1 MSLRE
6 IKKKIEAI
14 DEAIEK
20 RKRQL
25 SLIEQSSDVEQIV
38 KIPLIRN
45 EIEILEVE
53 RRRLVEQAEE
63 LRKKMEAQ
71 LPKLEAAYLD
81 KAKQERAALAKVH
94 KTCKE
99 LQAQLEELRATVNEA
114 HQSFIPYKNCCD
126 ELQIPAKM
134 LHLLELP
141 SAGQQLSRWLDRFV
155 DWLSEVE
162 KK

>member
-14 DEAIEK
+14 SEAIEK

-53 RRRLVEQAEE
+53 RRRLVEQIEE

-71 LPKLEAAYLD
+71 LPKLEAIYRD
-81 KAKQERAALAKVH
+81 SVEKERAALAKVH
-94 KTCKE
+94 RACRE
-99 LQAQLEELRATVNEA
+99 LQAALEELRVTVNET
-114 HQSFIPYKNCCD
+114 HQVYILYKNNCD
-126 ELQIPAKM
+126 ELQVPVKM
-134 LHLLELP
+134 SHLLEIP
-141 SAGQQLSRWLDRFV
+141 FFGQLTRWVGNFIE
-155 DWLSEVE
+155 WCE
-162 KK
+162 KTGWK

>member
-1 MSLRE
+1 MSLKELRQ
-6 IKKKIEAI
+6 KNQAI
-14 DEAIEK
+14 TEAIEK
-20 RKRQL
+20 RRKQL
-25 SLIEQSSDVEQIV
+25 SFLEQSSDVEQIM
-38 KIPLIRN
+38 KIPFIKN
-45 EIEILEVE
+45 EIEILEAE
-53 RRRLVEQAEE
+53 RWKLAEQAEE
-63 LRKKMEAQ
+63 LRKTLEAQ

-81 KAKQERAALAKVH
+81 KVKQERAALVKVH
-94 KTCKE
+94 RACRE
-99 LQAQLEELRATVNEA
+99 LQAALEELRATVNEA
-114 HQSFIPYKNCCD
+114 HQLFIPYKNCCD